1 MPSVL
6 LYLHDEHTGNFTLL
20 YFTLLYFTLLYFT
33 VISFTFRQSTVP
45 DCLETCSGL
54 LSHGQNKTRRESAAH
69 SPCTTRFS
77 TCDSK
82 VCHWTRSRATF
93 HIYLFIIPRQF
104 IYILALPHFVMC
116 KALCNFPDVTTL
128 MWAGQR
134 RRYSDWV
141 RAGRSGDR
149 IPVGARFSSPVQ
161 IGPGAHPASCTKGT
175 GSFLGIKSGWGVTMT
190 PDSLLVPW
198 SRKSRA
204 IPLLPSRAVR
214 PVQSLSACTKVHSPF
229 YYPNT
234 IYYAGVTRKASA
246 AVFICER
253 IYMICTNEKITL

>member
-1 MPSVL
+1 MRTLFIFQAEQTESGTLLLPRRIKQPGYKGGLHLHPVPRSRSGAMPSVL

-93 HIYLFIIPRQF
+93 HIYLFIIPR
-104 IYILALPHFVMC
+104 
-116 KALCNFPDVTTL
+116 
-128 MWAGQR
+128 
-134 RRYSDWV
+134 
-141 RAGRSGDR
+141 
-149 IPVGARFSSPVQ
+149 
-161 IGPGAHPASCTKGT
+161 
-175 GSFLGIKSGWGVTMT
+175 
-190 PDSLLVPW
+190 
-198 SRKSRA
+198 
-204 IPLLPSRAVR
+204 
-214 PVQSLSACTKVHSPF
+214 
-229 YYPNT
+229 
-234 IYYAGVTRKASA
+234 
-246 AVFICER
+246 
-253 IYMICTNEKITL
+253 